1 MEQEKVNFVIKLC
14 VNTTFLIVFN
24 ILKKEMKQIGY
35 GRMHG
40 IPLIAASP
48 IRNEESPVNL
58 QSFDVTSFQPQWKM
72 ISDLAMNADLKNNG
86 MMHSPAYQD
95 IVNQVCR

>member
-1 MEQEKVNFVIKLC
+1 
-14 VNTTFLIVFN
+14 
-24 ILKKEMKQIGY
+24 MKQIGY

-48 IRNEESPVNL
+48 VRNEESPVNL

-95 IVNQVCR
+95 IVNQVCRKKILFEYLHA